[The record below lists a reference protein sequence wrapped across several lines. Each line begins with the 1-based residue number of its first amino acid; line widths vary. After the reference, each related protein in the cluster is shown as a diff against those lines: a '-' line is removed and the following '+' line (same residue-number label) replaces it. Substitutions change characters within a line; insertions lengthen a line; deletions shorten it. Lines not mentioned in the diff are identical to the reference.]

1 MITEAA
7 TVTITLIYT
16 RTNIIMDT
24 TVDMTTGMIMDMSMM
39 DMDTLTVK
47 KICR

>member
-24 TVDMTTGMIMDMSMM
+24 TVDMTTGMIMMN
-39 DMDTLTVK
+39 MDTLTVK